1 MTTATAT
8 ATPATGRGSGALT
21 GTATLLRFM
30 LRRDRIRLPAWLIG
44 ISIFVPYCF
53 AELRTAFPTEAD
65 LATASGFT
73 SGPMLALFGGP
84 GYGMQGEDLSYVTF
98 FAGIYAMYL
107 MLAAAVMNIL
117 FVSRHTRV
125 EEQTGRAELVRANV
139 VGRHAALAATTILAM
154 ASNLVL
160 SVLILAALR
169 ASDAP
174 LAGSAAVAAGIGLFG
189 MVFAGVSMTAVQIS
203 EYSAAASGLA
213 GGILGGAFVIRAAG
227 DMIGEHGS
235 ALSWITP
242 FAWSQQ
248 TRAFVD
254 ERWWPL
260 AISLVV
266 CAALVTTGF
275 ALSTRRDLGAGLRAT
290 RRGRTGARA
299 WLRSPLMLAW
309 RLHRGSVRGW
319 AVGLILGGV
328 VYGTTTQTV
337 VDSFAD
343 MTSEFTQM
351 LSTAGGS
358 LLMGY
363 LNMMIVIMVITT
375 AVFEFLA
382 VLKVRSE
389 ETGGRA
395 EPVLA
400 TAVGKKTWLG
410 AHLLVISA
418 AALVL
423 LVASCAAM
431 GFTAAVGTGDWSL
444 LGKLT
449 VAGLVYSPAL
459 LLIAALAATCYG
471 LHPRLLGL
479 AAAVLVFSGL
489 AAVFGE
495 LLNLPEAVMAISPW
509 HHTPAYPVESVTA
522 APLIVQAAVFAALAG
537 LGLGAFARRDLASV

>member
-1 MTTATAT
+1 MTAVAS
-8 ATPATGRGSGALT
+8 APLSTGSSSLT
-21 GTATLLRFM
+21 GTGTLLRFM

-53 AELRTAFPTEAD
+53 AELRTAFPTEGD
-65 LATASGFT
+65 LASASGFT

-84 GYGMQGEDLSYVTF
+84 GYGMQGEELSYVTF
-98 FAGIYAMYL
+98 FAGIYALYL

-154 ASNLVL
+154 AINLVL

-169 ASDAP
+169 ANDAP
-174 LAGSAAVAAGIGLFG
+174 LVGSAAVAAGIGLFG
-189 MVFAGVSMTAVQIS
+189 LVFAGVSMTAVQIS

-213 GGILGGAFVIRAAG
+213 GGILGGAFVVRAAG

-260 AISLVV
+260 AISLLV
-266 CAALVTTGF
+266 ASALMATGF
-275 ALSTRRDLGAGLRAT
+275 VLSTRRDVGAGLRAS
-290 RRGRTGARA
+290 RRGHTGAKA
-299 WLRSPLMLAW
+299 WLNSPLMLAW
-309 RLHRGSVRGW
+309 RLHRSSVRGW
-319 AVGLILGGV
+319 TAGLVLGGV
-328 VYGTTTQTV
+328 VYGTTTEPV
-337 VDSFAD
+337 VESFAG
-343 MTSEFTQM
+343 MNSQFTQV
-351 LSTAGGS
+351 LSTGGD

-363 LNMMIVIMVITT
+363 LNMMIVIMVIIT
-375 AVFEFLA
+375 AIFVYLA
-382 VLKVRSE
+382 VVKVRTE
-389 ETGGRA
+389 ETGRRA

-400 TAVGKKTWLG
+400 TAVSKQAWLG
-410 AHLLVISA
+410 SHLLVVAA
-418 AALVL
+418 AALVM

-431 GFTAAVGTGDWSL
+431 GATAALSTGDWSH

-449 VAGLVYSPAL
+449 VAGLVYAPAL
-459 LLIAALAATCYG
+459 LVIAGLAAACYG
-471 LHPRLLGL
+471 IHPRLLGL

-489 AAVFGE
+489 AAIFGE
-495 LLNLPEAVMAISPW
+495 LLNLPEALMAISPW
-509 HHTPAYPVESVTA
+509 YHTPSYPVEAATA
-522 APLIVQAAVFAALAG
+522 LPLILQAVVFAALTA
-537 LGLGAFARRDLASV
+537 LGIWRFARRDLSST